1 MDLAFDQTDKLR
13 NCGGEIGLSNASTK
27 LKFSSNELIV
37 CIRNEGMQRL
47 IIRRKILYAIFVCTC
62 HRYFLASHVVLSA
75 RLIHYTRS
83 LSQLKISFHCP
94 SNPVLLIFNVTSE
107 SPIDVNM
114 QGDSLQCLLLP
125 QVPSPTCSEIAIK
138 QRCFPRSLCQNTHY

>member
-1 MDLAFDQTDKLR
+1 
-13 NCGGEIGLSNASTK
+13 
-27 LKFSSNELIV
+27 
-37 CIRNEGMQRL
+37 MQRL
-47 IIRRKILYAIFVCTC
+47 IIRRKTLYAFFVCTP
-62 HRYFLASHVVLSA
+62 RYCLASHVVLSA

-125 QVPSPTCSEIAIK
+125 
-138 QRCFPRSLCQNTHY
+138 